1 MFLASSLLI
10 TLFLIPYASS
20 QQSFTFHQEL
30 TPQVAPSPPHPLSP
44 SPALKSRP
52 TTVYRP
58 RSLEALHRTRLRS
71 LHQAQSEL
79 EPLVWD
85 SVDISGPDIEDL
97 HTLTQLSRMSANAYA
112 LPNREH
118 WYEIDPAWNSV
129 RSPTVCFYVLLIGF
143 VLQSFPF
150 GWQASDGF
158 RGHVFLSSDNS
169 TIVLSIKG
177 TTLQGPTSKLDK
189 FNDNL

>member
-1 MFLASSLLI
+1 MLLASSLLI

-20 QQSFTFHQEL
+20 QQLFTLHQEL
-30 TPQVAPSPPHPLSP
+30 TPQVVPSPPHPLSP

-71 LHQAQSEL
+71 LYHAQSEL
-79 EPLVWD
+79 EPLFWD

-97 HTLTQLSRMSANAYA
+97 HTLIQLSRMSANAYA
-112 LPNREH
+112 LPNHEQ
-118 WYEIDPAWNSV
+118 WFEIDPAWNSV
-129 RSPTVCFYVLLIGF
+129 RSPTVCFLCLAYWLLP
-143 VLQSFPF
+143 QSLPF
-150 GWQASDGF
+150 GWQAEDGF